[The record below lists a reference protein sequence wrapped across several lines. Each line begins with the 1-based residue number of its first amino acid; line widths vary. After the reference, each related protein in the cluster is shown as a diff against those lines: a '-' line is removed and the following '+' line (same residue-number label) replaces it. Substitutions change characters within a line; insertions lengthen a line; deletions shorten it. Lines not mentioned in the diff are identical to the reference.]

1 MTVYFVGAGPGDP
14 KLITVKGKELLEE
27 ADVIIYAGSLVN
39 PELLK
44 YCKKDAKIYNSAPM
58 ALEEILQVIKKAVK
72 DNLKVVRLHTGD
84 PSLYGAI
91 QEQIEPLENSG
102 IKVEVIPGISS
113 FLASAAALKQEFTLP
128 DVAQTLILTR
138 LEGRT
143 PVPDR
148 EKLSFLAQHQ
158 TSMCV
163 FLSVGMIEKVV
174 EELKNHYPLDT
185 PVAVVQKA
193 SWPDEKIIMGTL
205 ASISEKVLEAKI
217 TKTALIMVGKFL
229 EKKFSRSK
237 LYDGQFTHEYRR
249 GEQ

>member
-128 DVAQTLILTR
+128 DIAQTLILTR